1 MRWFRYLL
9 ILSMLC
15 VLPAHAIMVK
25 VISGSSSGLTP
36 PTYYASAILSMN
48 FEEGLN
54 AFDVSGNAVLFTDSG
69 SDIGAYG
76 HTGQGMKV
84 DDAGEDITFTQTA
97 QQYFDEGGAQT
108 LCMKTKVS
116 AATYLDNTVTL
127 FDFTD
132 GDDDYIQ
139 MRISVDNTAKN
150 YVYYVQGGTV
160 DYEGGTNI
168 DHNTWEVVG
177 ITWQDAGT
185 NGDIA
190 ANPGDNATWG
200 DGWDDDVDKVDSTMT
215 TTPTSISIGS
225 STGDPGDTEIIY
237 IDEWALV
244 NTYKFDCSTLF
255 SPE

>member
-1 MRWFRYLL
+1 MG
-9 ILSMLC
+9 
-15 VLPAHAIMVK
+15 PTQPT
-25 VISGSSSGLTP
+25 SGLTP

-76 HTGQGMKV
+76 HTGQGMKI
-84 DDAGEDITFTQTA
+84 DDAGEDITMTQTA

-108 LCMKTKVS
+108 LCIKAKVTATLDNVVYLFQLTDGNDDYLQLRMS
-116 AATYLDNTVTL
+116 DDAATRAY
-127 FDFTD
+127 F
-132 GDDDYIQ
+132 
-139 MRISVDNTAKN
+139 
-150 YVYYVQGGTV
+150 YYNQAGTV
-160 DYEGGTNI
+160 DYAGGV
-168 DHNTWEVVG
+168 DLDMNTWEVVG
-177 ITWQDAGT
+177 VSWQNAGT

-190 ANPGDNATWG
+190 SNPGDNATWA
-200 DGWDDDVDKVDSTMT
+200 DGWDENVDNVDSTMT

-225 STGDPGDTEIIY
+225 SSGDPGNTEIIY

-244 NTYKFDCSTLF
+244 TTYKFDCSTLF